1 MFEFETIVCTSK
13 LQSKR
18 GAVEFFCLNNGS
30 YYTSHANG
38 YIRVTKRN
46 KNNQRINYALN
57 KRDRVTNKLILI
69 ADEKDRMTIL
79 LKIAERHA
87 LKAFNKEVNS

>member
-18 GAVEFFCLNNGS
+18 GAVEFECVNTGCR
-30 YYTSHANG
+30 YTSHTNG
-38 YIRVTKRN
+38 YIRITKRN

-57 KRDRVTNKLILI
+57 KRDKSTHKLILI
-69 ADEKDRMTIL
+69 ADEKARMETL
-79 LKIAERHA
+79 YKIAERHA